1 MAEAQGDQAIE
12 MREQGIGLM
21 DPRARSLSPRGSQA
35 QTILTP
41 APAPAAATAPTP
53 QGQPTPK
60 EAAEE
65 KSKKERKRLSKARP
79 GSSGS
84 EK

>member
-1 MAEAQGDQAIE
+1 MAEAQGGQAIE

-21 DPRARSLSPRGSQA
+21 DPRARSLSPRGPQA
-35 QTILTP
+35 QTIPTP
-41 APAPAAATAPTP
+41 ASAPVAATAPAP
-53 QGQPTPK
+53 QGQSMPK
-60 EAAEE
+60 EAVEE